1 VRAARPSPARKLR
14 PDPVGWSWAGFFQPE
29 ITKKNFGPARTRP
42 EKCSPLPVA
51 CCRRPRDESRTC
63 ARSSSPLRGCEL
75 RLPALL
81 GAPPLQLPICDHP
94 DPPQSSVDWRSPS
107 AAAHFSPVA
116 AANRSSPEVAAHRS
130 TYIVAWA
137 DLMQAVG
144 TGPWHCSKSSSSC
157 GCGEREDV

>member
-1 VRAARPSPARKLR
+1 MGRIFSTEITEIFSARPEPGLKNAHLYQWHVV
-14 PDPVGWSWAGFFQPE
+14 VGPS
-29 ITKKNFGPARTRP
+29 
-42 EKCSPLPVA
+42 
-51 CCRRPRDESRTC
+51 DESRTC

-94 DPPQSSVDWRSPS
+94 DPPPDAAQSSVDWRSPS

-137 DLMQAVG
+137 DLTQAVG
-144 TGPWHCSKSSSSC
+144 AGPWHCSKSSSSC
-157 GCGEREDV
+157 GCGEREDVRRVEKSVRERRSGGES